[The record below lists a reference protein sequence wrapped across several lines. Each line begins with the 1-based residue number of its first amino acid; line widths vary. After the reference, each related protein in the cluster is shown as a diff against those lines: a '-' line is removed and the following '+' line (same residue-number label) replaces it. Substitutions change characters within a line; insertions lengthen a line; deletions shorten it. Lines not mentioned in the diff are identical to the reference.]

1 MDSMFVGIDV
11 GTGSVRAGLFRSD
24 GMLLAAAKHPIA
36 TWHQADEIVEQSS
49 DDIWSACGIALRAAL
64 ADAAI
69 DPRAVKGIGFDATC
83 SLVVLDASMRPV
95 SVSPSGEAR
104 RNIIVWM
111 DHRAVGEARAINV
124 TGHDVLRY
132 VGGSISPE
140 MQMPKLLWLK
150 RHLPASFA
158 SGAHFFDL
166 ADFLTWRAT
175 GSLVRSTCTLTCKWT
190 FLAHERRW
198 SDDFLAA
205 IGLSEL
211 SADGHQR
218 IGALAKRPGEAAGG
232 LMPQAAAEL
241 GLVPG
246 TTVAVSLIDA
256 HAGGLGTIGGRTAKG
271 GRAEPLERIAYIMGT
286 SACIMASTREARF
299 VPGVW
304 GPYFSAM
311 IPDFWL
317 NEGGQSAAGATVDH
331 LVQSHVAYER
341 VLSEAKCAGLGVLDH
356 LERRIA
362 ARAPVLSEAALL
374 ARDLHV
380 MPDLLGNRS
389 PFAAPEVRGVV
400 AGLSLNAD
408 VDDLE
413 RHLVAAL
420 CGLAYGLDEI
430 IQALRKQGIPCRT
443 IVASGGGSHSRLLR
457 QILADA
463 TGMAVVLPETAEPV
477 LLGAAMLGAV
487 GSGAYRTFG
496 EAMAAMSRDGST
508 VVPAASSITR
518 FHAAKR
524 DVHAMLR
531 RLEGETRSRMAQ
543 AFARD

>member
-1 MDSMFVGIDV
+1 MDSLFVGIDV

-24 GMLLAAAKHPIA
+24 GTLLAAAKHPIE
-36 TWHQADEIVEQSS
+36 TWHQAGDIVEQSS
-49 DDIWSACGIALRAAL
+49 DDIWSACGIAVRAAM
-64 ADAAI
+64 AEAAI
-69 DPRAVKGIGFDATC
+69 DARAVRGIGFDATC
-83 SLVVLDASMRPV
+83 SLVALDASMRPV

-104 RNIIVWM
+104 RNIVVWM
-111 DHRAVGEARAINV
+111 DHRAVAEARAINE
-124 TGHDVLRY
+124 TRHDVLRY

-150 RHLPASFA
+150 QHLPVSFRA
-158 SGAHFFDL
+158 GAHFFDL

-205 IGLSEL
+205 IGLGEL
-211 SADGHQR
+211 AADGHRR
-218 IGALAKRPGEAAGG
+218 IGATTRRPGEPAGG
-232 LMPQAAAEL
+232 LTGEAAAEL
-241 GLVPG
+241 GLAPG

-256 HAGGLGTIGGRTAKG
+256 HAGGLGTIGGATAAG

-311 IPDFWL
+311 VPGFWL
-317 NEGGQSAAGATVDH
+317 NEGGQSAAGATIDH
-331 LVQSHVAYER
+331 LVQSHVAYPR
-341 VLSEAKCAGLGVLDH
+341 AQSEAKAAGLGVLDH
-356 LERRIA
+356 LEQRVA
-362 ARAPVLSEAALL
+362 ARTPALSDAALL
-374 ARDLHV
+374 ARELHV

-400 AGLSLNAD
+400 AGLSLNAGI
-408 VDDLE
+408 DDLE

-430 IQALRKQGIPCRT
+430 IQALRGEGIPCRT

-463 TGMAVVLPETAEPV
+463 TGVPVVLPETAEPV

-487 GSGAYRTFG
+487 ASGAYRTVDD
-496 EAMAAMSRDGST
+496 AMAAMSRDGEM
-508 VVPAASSITR
+508 VVPARSAMTQ

-531 RLEGETRSRMAQ
+531 RLDDETRSRMAL
-543 AFARD
+543 APGLR